1 MESTARAVLMS
12 AGLGVSAL
20 AGGCKV
26 VDAPE
31 NLEDLMV
38 FGFESF
44 GDDRAM
50 QATIDE
56 LLPLIDENGEDLSD
70 GYRVATLDVE
80 HLEAAGVADAEVS
93 GIVGAMGLIPYRNP
107 VDPVI
112 EMITSHDKEALFDHI
127 DAFSAVDIGDR
138 DCFLAHECV
147 SFSQEVEETASVAVL
162 GSSDRVY
169 THTVQWVEHDELGSV
184 VVIRSLSPDPI
195 EFSSNLAR
203 VNQQY
208 GLVYLLP
215 EGSGAQ
221 RVEAFWADAEVI
233 GMDVPDSF
241 AVDTAVNQ
249 MGNTAELID
258 DLIDGGVD

>member
-1 MESTARAVLMS
+1 MESTAKA
-12 AGLGVSAL
+12 AL
-20 AGGCKV
+20 LLTLASVASTGCKV
-26 VDAPE
+26 VDAPQ

-56 LLPLIDENGEDLSD
+56 LLPLIDENAEDLTD
-70 GYRVATLDVE
+70 GYRVATLGPE
-80 HLEAAGVADAEVS
+80 HLAAAGIEDAEVS

-127 DAFSAVDIGDR
+127 DAFSVVDIGDR
-138 DCFLAHECV
+138 ACFLAHGCV
-147 SFSQEVEETASVAVL
+147 SFSQEVEETASVAIL
-162 GSSDRVY
+162 GSSERRY
-169 THTVQWVEHDELGSV
+169 THTVQWVDHDIGKV
-184 VVIRSLSPDPI
+184 AVIRSLSPEPI

-215 EGSGAQ
+215 DGAGAR

-241 AVDTAVNQ
+241 AVDTAINQ

-258 DLIDGGVD
+258 DLIDGVE